1 MSEQTP
7 EHNSSDL
14 SSSSIPELDDASK
27 DTIDRLLM
35 EGLSDESNPDIEGD
49 EARRELALRNLLGL
63 LDDYPVDEV
72 PDELVDATLAGID
85 AYERSRDQRM
95 HIGNDQVS
103 SFKSRWRV
111 PDLIAT
117 AAALFLAF
125 GVGMPLWYSMQ
136 NDRMQNMSAS
146 RLKSMGTAIAGFAGD
161 NSGDMPIDWSIFDRS
176 FDPVNTHHSNHLVK
190 MLPQGGYLQEKD
202 LYLTSNRGP
211 GACFSYRVPHTQK
224 TFRLTILGNGN
235 AVIAGD
241 KNPLLDQ
248 LRADQVP
255 LKHKIGSQTHE
266 GRGVNLL
273 RGDGVVVWQEIAIFD
288 KDNVWITEGQSSA
301 ICPVQLPQNAV
312 DTVLAD

>member
-1 MSEQTP
+1 MSEHLP
-7 EHNSSDL
+7 EHNSSDF
-14 SSSSIPELDDASK
+14 SSSSVPELDSASK
-27 DTIDRLLM
+27 ETIDRLLM

-85 AYERSRDQRM
+85 AYERSRDERM
-95 HIGNDQVS
+95 HIENQVS
-103 SFKSRWRV
+103 SFKSRWRI

-161 NSGDMPIDWSIFDRS
+161 NSGDMPIDWSLFNSS
-176 FDPVNTHHSNHLVK
+176 FDPVNTHHSNHLVN
-190 MLPQGGYLQEKD
+190 MLPQGGYLAEKD
-202 LYLTSNRGP
+202 LYLTTDRGP
-211 GACFSYRVPHTQK
+211 GACFSYRVPHTRK
-224 TFRLTILGNGN
+224 TFKFTVLGNGKT
-235 AVIAGD
+235 ILAGD
-241 KNPLLDQ
+241 KNPLLEE
-248 LRADQVP
+248 LRGDRVP

-273 RGDGVVVWQEIAIFD
+273 RGDGVVIWQEIAVFD

-301 ICPVQLPQNAV
+301 ICPVQLPQSDS